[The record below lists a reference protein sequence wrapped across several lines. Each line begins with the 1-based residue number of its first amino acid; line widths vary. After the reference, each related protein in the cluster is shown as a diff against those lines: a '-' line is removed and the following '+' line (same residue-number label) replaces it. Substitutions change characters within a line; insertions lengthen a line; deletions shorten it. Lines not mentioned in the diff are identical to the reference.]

1 MARGTQKWEITSQF
15 VGCTTLRHSFNDWDR
30 EPLSARITSKMHRG
44 VPPKERVDEA
54 IFRLRV
60 QENRLEGAASRMQQ
74 HDKEMFNKCVRA
86 QMDKDNA
93 RASMY
98 ANECA
103 QVRKM
108 AKVTLQC
115 QLALEQAALRLETV
129 REFGN
134 IASMMAPVATVVRSV
149 QGQITGV
156 IPEVGFELSEIGE
169 MLNSFVYELG
179 DTGGSN
185 LEVQTSNEEAQR
197 ILTEASTLAEHRMQ
211 QRFPDLPTA
220 SVSAL
225 QRGAEQGYQ

>member
-1 MARGTQKWEITSQF
+1 
-15 VGCTTLRHSFNDWDR
+15 
-30 EPLSARITSKMHRG
+30 
-44 VPPKERVDEA
+44 
-54 IFRLRV
+54 
-60 QENRLEGAASRMQQ
+60 MQQ
-74 HDKEMFNKCVRA
+74 HDKEMFNKCVRS

-185 LEVQTSNEEAQR
+185 FEVQASNEEAQR

-211 QRFPDLPTA
+211 QRFPDLPAA
-220 SVSAL
+220 SVAVP